1 MDLSSPL
8 TRLNTG
14 AGSLKA
20 QARRF
25 WDWWLGE
32 LLGLVPEA
40 WRQRLGQRGAL
51 LLIELDGSQCR
62 LRFGGYGNTEVL
74 ASAPLGIDDELPEML
89 AAPLRHRSGKAAKVL
104 LRLPAD
110 CGLHKVIGLPAA
122 AEATLGNV
130 LRFEMDRHTPFNSE
144 QVYFGYRVLKRE
156 ADQQRL
162 LVELQLVPRSYLDPL
177 LQRLAAL
184 EVRPSRVALGEASD
198 GGQPEL
204 WIDLR
209 QPGVPG
215 ARGAWGN
222 RRLLLWSLLLLGLA
236 ALLLLPLQQREH
248 AAERLQQE
256 LAQPRALAE
265 RAAQVQQQLQQL
277 EAGRDYLAQQQVRA
291 SAMLELLEEL
301 TRLLPDHTWLTR
313 FEVGP
318 ERVRLEGE
326 SSEASSLIGLLEGS
340 QRLHNVS
347 FASPITSNPRT
358 QRDRFS
364 LLAERQPSGER
375 P

>member
-8 TRLNTG
+8 TRLNAG

-20 QARRF
+20 QAGRF

-32 LLGLVPEA
+32 LLGLVPET

-89 AAPLRHRSGKAAKVL
+89 AAPLRHRAGKAAKVL

-110 CGLHKVIGLPAA
+110 CGLHKIVGLPAA
-122 AEATLGNV
+122 AEASLGNV
-130 LRFEMDRHTPFNSE
+130 LRFEMDRHTPFSSE
-144 QVYFGYRVLKRE
+144 QVYFGYRLLKRE
-156 ADQQRL
+156 TDQQRL

-184 EVRPSRVALGEASD
+184 EVHPARVALGEANGD
-198 GGQPEL
+198 LPEL

-209 QPGVPG
+209 QPGAPG
-215 ARGAWGN
+215 AHSAWGN
-222 RRLLLWSLLLLGLA
+222 RRMLLWGLLLLGLA
-236 ALLLLPLQQREH
+236 ALLLLPLQQREY

-265 RAAQVQQQLQQL
+265 RAALVQQQLQQL
-277 EAGRDYLAQQQVRA
+277 EAGRDYLSQQQVRA

-313 FEVGP
+313 FEVSQ

-326 SSEASSLIGLLEGS
+326 SAEASSLIGLLEGS
-340 QRLHNVS
+340 QHLHNVS

-364 LLAERQPSGER
+364 LLAERRPSGER